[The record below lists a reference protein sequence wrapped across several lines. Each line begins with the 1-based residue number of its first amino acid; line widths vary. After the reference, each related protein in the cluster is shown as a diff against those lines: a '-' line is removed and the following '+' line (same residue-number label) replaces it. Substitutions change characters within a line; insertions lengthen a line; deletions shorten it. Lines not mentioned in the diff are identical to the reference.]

1 MHDTDF
7 PHDHEE
13 LYAQAVELEGME
25 SITLTSVGIDI
36 GSSTTHLLFSRL
48 TLRREGAAFSTR
60 YSVSERTILWS
71 SPILLTPYRSPTE
84 IDFAAVRAFIEQGYV
99 EAGLTP
105 DRIDSGAVVIT
116 GEALKKENA
125 QPIAEYVAEQSG
137 KFVCA
142 SAGPHHEAL
151 LAAHGSGAVHLS
163 RATRSTIL
171 NIDIGG
177 GTTKLS
183 LIRNG
188 QVERT
193 AAISIGARLVAFDA
207 DGRIDRLEDAGR
219 AIGEWSGIIL
229 RLGDLLPPHRR
240 ERLAARM
247 ADMLLS
253 TLEPSDGE
261 HAGADVSP
269 LAASLMITPPLA
281 VTLDAIDY
289 IVFSGGVSE
298 YIHGRATA
306 DYGDLGPLLGA
317 ALRRFVAR
325 QPVGSVLEPVQ
336 GIRATVIGAG
346 EYSVQVSGMT
356 GFSTDSAPL
365 PLFGLKVVRA
375 IHDPDGNFATAIET
389 ALRKF
394 DLDAFE
400 PGLMIAT
407 SIEGEIGYRA
417 LRQVADGIAECASA
431 DPDAALIVTVEQDV
445 AHSLGRILR
454 EELHVANPLVVIDGI
469 LVGDLDYVDIGRPI
483 GAAGVFPV
491 TVKSLLF
498 SSEPLL

>member
-1 MHDTDF
+1 M
-7 PHDHEE
+7 
-13 LYAQAVELEGME
+13 
-25 SITLTSVGIDI
+25 
-36 GSSTTHLLFSRL
+36 
-48 TLRREGAAFSTR
+48 LRREGAAFSTR
-60 YSVSERTILWS
+60 YSISERTIIWS

-84 IDFAAVRAFIEQGYV
+84 IDFAAVQAFIERSYG

-105 DRIDSGAVVIT
+105 DAIDSGAVVIT

-125 QPIAEYVAEQSG
+125 QPIAEYVAQQSG

-151 LAAHGSGAVHLS
+151 LAAHGSGAVQLS

-193 AAISIGARLVAFDA
+193 AAINIGARLVAFDA
-207 DGRIDRLEDAGR
+207 EGRISRLEEAGR
-219 AIGEWSGIIL
+219 AIGEAAGIVL
-229 RLGDLLPPHRR
+229 RLGDPLDTDQR

-247 ADMLLS
+247 ADTLLS
-253 TLEPSDGE
+253 TIEPGGE
-261 HAGADVSP
+261 ASP
-269 LAASLMITPPLA
+269 LAASLMITAPLG

-289 IVFSGGVSE
+289 LVFSGGVSE
-298 YIHGRATA
+298 YIHGRAGG

-317 ALRRFVAR
+317 ALRDFAAR
-325 QPVGSVLEPVQ
+325 QPAGSVLEPVQ

-375 IHDPDGNFATAIET
+375 DYHPDMPFAKAIEA

-407 SIEGEIGYRA
+407 SIDGDIDYRA
-417 LRQVADGIAECASA
+417 LRAIADGIAACASS
-431 DPDAALIVTVEQDV
+431 DPDAALIVNVEQD
-445 AHSLGRILR
+445 AAQSLGRILR
-454 EELHVANPLVVIDGI
+454 EDLHVANPLVVVDGI
-469 LVGDLDYVDIGRPI
+469 MVGDLDYVDIGRPI

-498 SSEPLL
+498 TSEPLL

>member
-1 MHDTDF
+1 MPAMHDTDF

-13 LYAQAVELEGME
+13 FYAQAVELEGME
-25 SITLTSVGIDI
+25 SIALTSVGIDI

-60 YSVSERTILWS
+60 YSVSDRAILWS

-84 IDFAAVRAFIEQGYV
+84 IDFAAVRAFIEQGYAA
-99 EAGLTP
+99 AGLTP
-105 DRIDSGAVVIT
+105 DMIDSGAVVIT

-125 QPIAEYVAEQSG
+125 RPIAEYVAEQSG

-207 DGRIDRLEDAGR
+207 DGRIERLEEAGR
-219 AIGEWSGIIL
+219 AIGESVGIIL
-229 RLGDLLPPHRR
+229 RVGDILPPHRR

-247 ADMLLS
+247 ADTLLS
-253 TLEPSDGE
+253 TLEHDKGV
-261 HAGADVSP
+261 DLSP
-269 LAASLMITPPLA
+269 LAAGLMITAPLA
-281 VTLDAIDY
+281 VPLDAIDY

-298 YIHGRATA
+298 YIHGRSVA

-317 ALRRFVAR
+317 ALARFVAR
-325 QPVGSVLEPVQ
+325 QPAGSVLEPVQ

-375 IHDPDGNFATAIET
+375 AYDPDTLFSETIAT

-407 SIEGEIGYRA
+407 SIDGDIGYRA
-417 LRQVADGIAECASA
+417 LRRIADGIAECASA
-431 DPDAALIVTVEQDV
+431 DPGAALIVTVEQDV

>member
-13 LYAQAVELEGME
+13 LYGQAVEVEGME
-25 SITLTSVGIDI
+25 SIALTSVGIDI

-48 TLRREGAAFSTR
+48 LLRREGAAYSTR
-60 YSVSERTILWS
+60 YSVSERTLLWS
-71 SPILLTPYRSPTE
+71 SPILLTPYRSATE
-84 IDFAAVRAFIEQGYV
+84 IDFNAVRAFIARGYA
-99 EAGLTP
+99 EASLTS
-105 DRIDSGAVVIT
+105 DDIDSGAVVIT

-125 QPIAEYVAEQSG
+125 RPIAEFVAQQSG

-171 NIDIGG
+171 NIAIGG

-193 AAISIGARLVAFDA
+193 AAISIGARLVALDG
-207 DGRIDRLEDAGR
+207 DGRIARLEEAGR
-219 AIGEWSGIIL
+219 AIGAAAGLTL
-229 RLGDLLPPHRR
+229 RLGDP
-240 ERLAARM
+240 LAIPDRARIGARM
-247 ADMLLS
+247 ADLLLS
-253 TLEPSDGE
+253 IIEPGE
-261 HAGADVSP
+261 ETSP
-269 LAASLMITPPLA
+269 LAAELMITPPLG
-281 VTLDAIDY
+281 VRLDAVDY
-289 IVFSGGVSE
+289 VVFSGGVSE
-298 YIHGRATA
+298 YIHGHAEA
-306 DYGDLGPLLGA
+306 DHGDLGPYLGA
-317 ALRRFVAR
+317 ALRAFVDR
-325 QPVGSVLEPVQ
+325 QPAGSVLEPAQ

-346 EYSVQVSGMT
+346 EYTVQVSGMT
-356 GFSTDSAPL
+356 GFSTTAPPL

-375 IHDPDGNFATAIET
+375 DHDPATPFGDTLRA

-407 SIEGEIGYRA
+407 SIPGDIDYRV
-417 LRQVADGIAECASA
+417 LRDIADGIAACAA
-431 DPDAALIVTVEQDV
+431 AAPDAALIVNIEQDA

-454 EELHVANPLVVIDGI
+454 EELDVPNLLVVIDGI
-469 LVGDLDYVDIGRPI
+469 AVGDLDYVDIGRPV
-483 GAAGVFPV
+483 GMAGVFPV

-498 SSEPLL
+498 PSETLL

>member
-13 LYAQAVELEGME
+13 LYGQAVEVEGME
-25 SITLTSVGIDI
+25 SLSLTSVGIDI

-60 YSVSERTILWS
+60 YSVSDRAILWS
-71 SPILLTPYRSPTE
+71 SPILLTPYRSATE
-84 IDFAAVRAFIEQGYV
+84 IDFAVVRAFIEQGYA

-105 DRIDSGAVVIT
+105 DMIDSGAVVIT

-183 LIRNG
+183 LIHNG

-193 AAISIGARLVAFDA
+193 AAISIGARLVAVDA
-207 DGRIDRLEDAGR
+207 DGRIERLEDAGR
-219 AIGEWSGIIL
+219 AIGESAGIIL
-229 RLGDLLPPHRR
+229 RIGDILPPHRR

-247 ADMLLS
+247 ADTLVS
-253 TLEPSDGE
+253 TLQPGE
-261 HAGADVSP
+261 GAELSP
-269 LAASLMITPPLA
+269 LASKLMITPPLA
-281 VTLDAIDY
+281 VTLETIDY

-298 YIHGRATA
+298 YIHGRGAA

-317 ALRRFVAR
+317 ALGRFVAR
-325 QPVGSVLEPVQ
+325 QPAGSVLEPVQ

-375 IHDPDGNFATAIET
+375 AYDPETPFSKAILS
-389 ALRKF
+389 ALRRF

-407 SIEGEIGYRA
+407 SIDSDIGYRA
-417 LRQVADGIAECASA
+417 LRQIAEGIADCASV

-454 EELHVANPLVVIDGI
+454 EELHVPNPLVVIDGI

>member
-13 LYAQAVELEGME
+13 LYAQAIELEGME

-48 TLRREGAAFSTR
+48 MLRREGAAFSTR

-84 IDFAAVRAFIEQGYV
+84 IDFAAVRAFIEQGYA

-105 DRIDSGAVVIT
+105 DMIDSGAVVIT

-188 QVERT
+188 HVERT

-219 AIGEWSGIIL
+219 AIGESAGIIL
-229 RLGDLLPPHRR
+229 RLGDLLPPDRR

-247 ADMLLS
+247 ADALLS
-253 TLEPSDGE
+253 TLEPGE
-261 HAGADVSP
+261 GAEASP

-317 ALRRFVAR
+317 ALRRFAAR
-325 QPVGSVLEPVQ
+325 QPAGSVLEPVQ

-356 GFSTDSAPL
+356 GFSTSSAPL

-375 IHDPDGNFATAIET
+375 THDPDGNFATEIKT

-407 SIEGEIGYRA
+407 SIEGEIGYHA
-417 LRQVADGIAECASA
+417 LRRVADGIAKCASA
-431 DPDAALIVTVEQDV
+431 DSDAALIVNVEQDV

-498 SSEPLL
+498 SGEPLL

>member
-13 LYAQAVELEGME
+13 LYAQAVEIEGME
-25 SITLTSVGIDI
+25 TIVLTSVGIDI

-60 YSVSERTILWS
+60 YSVSDRTILWS

-84 IDFAAVRAFIEQGYV
+84 IDFAAVRAFIERGYA

-105 DRIDSGAVVIT
+105 DDIDSGAVVIT

-125 QPIAEYVAEQSG
+125 QPVAEYVAEQSG

-151 LAAHGSGAVHLS
+151 LAAHGSGAVQLS
-163 RATRSTIL
+163 RATRSSIL

-183 LIRNG
+183 LIRDG

-207 DGRIDRLEDAGR
+207 DGRISRLEDAGR
-219 AIGEWSGIIL
+219 AIGESAGMIL
-229 RLGDLLPPHRR
+229 RLGDALPPHKR
-240 ERLAARM
+240 ERLATRM
-247 ADMLLS
+247 VDTLLS
-253 TLEPSDGE
+253 TIA
-261 HAGADVSP
+261 AGDETSP
-269 LAASLMITPPLA
+269 LAASLMITPPLGI
-281 VTLDAIDY
+281 TLDAIDY

-298 YIHGRATA
+298 YIHGRADA

-317 ALRRFVAR
+317 ALRGFVAR
-325 QPVGSVLEPVQ
+325 QPAGSVIEPAQ

-356 GFSTDSAPL
+356 GFSTGSAPL

-375 IHDPDGNFATAIET
+375 VHDPDAPFADAIVA

-407 SIEGEIGYRA
+407 SVEGDIGYRA
-417 LRQVADGIAECASA
+417 LRQIADGIAECAAA
-431 DPDAALIVTVEQDV
+431 DPDAALIVNVEQDV

-469 LVGDLDYVDIGRPI
+469 IVGDLDYVDIGRPV

>member
-13 LYAQAVELEGME
+13 LYGRAVEFEGME

-48 TLRREGAAFSTR
+48 LLRREGAAYSTQ
-60 YSVSERTILWS
+60 YSVAERTLLWS
-71 SPILLTPYRSPTE
+71 SPILLTPYRSASE
-84 IDFAAVRAFIEQGYV
+84 IDFDAVRSFIERGYA
-99 EAGLTP
+99 EAGLTAE
-105 DRIDSGAVVIT
+105 DIDSGAVVIT

-125 QPIAEYVAEQSG
+125 QPIAEYVAQQSG

-193 AAISIGARLVAFDA
+193 AAISIGARLVAVDG
-207 DGRIDRLEDAGR
+207 DGRISRLEDAGR
-219 AIGEWSGIIL
+219 AISEWAGIVL
-229 RLGDLLPPHRR
+229 RLGDVLPVHKR
-240 ERLAARM
+240 ERLATRM
-247 ADMLLS
+247 ADLLLS
-253 TLEPSDGE
+253 TIEPGE
-261 HAGADVSP
+261 AP
-269 LAASLMITPPLA
+269 LPIATGLMITPPLG

-298 YIHGRATA
+298 YIHGHA
-306 DYGDLGPLLGA
+306 DVDHGDLGPYLGA
-317 ALRRFVAR
+317 ALRGFVDR
-325 QPVGSVLEPVQ
+325 QPTGSVLEPAQ

-346 EYSVQVSGMT
+346 EYTVQVSGMT
-356 GFSTDSAPL
+356 GFSTEAPPL

-375 IHDPDGNFATAIET
+375 VHDPAAPFADALQA

-394 DLDAFE
+394 DLEAFE

-407 SIEGEIGYRA
+407 SVEGDIDYRV
-417 LRQVADGIAECASA
+417 LRDIADGIAAHAAAALE
-431 DPDAALIVTVEQDV
+431 AALIVNIEQD
-445 AHSLGRILR
+445 AAQSLGRILR
-454 EELHVANPLVVIDGI
+454 EELDVANPLVVIDGI
-469 LVGDLDYVDIGRPI
+469 VVGDLDYVDIGRPV
-483 GAAGVFPV
+483 GVAGVFPV

-498 SSEPLL
+498 PSEPLL